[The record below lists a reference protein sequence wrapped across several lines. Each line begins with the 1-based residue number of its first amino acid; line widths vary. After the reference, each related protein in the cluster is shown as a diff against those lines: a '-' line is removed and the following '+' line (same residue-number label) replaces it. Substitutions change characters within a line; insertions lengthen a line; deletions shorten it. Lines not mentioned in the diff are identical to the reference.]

1 MLRFPVPERSTP
13 HEGFTPK
20 DVERLAR
27 LARLALTPDEI
38 ALFGRQLADFL
49 AYAEQVQ
56 RVDTSG
62 IPPTSHAIGA
72 PTELREDEPVP
83 CLDRDLAV
91 ARAPEAARAA
101 GLFKVPRVI
110 G

>member
-1 MLRFPVPERSTP
+1 MLRFLVPEP
-13 HEGFTPK
+13 PAAAEKFTAK

-38 ALFGRQLADFL
+38 ALFSRQLADFL

-56 RVDTSG
+56 QLDTGG
-62 IPPTSHAIGA
+62 IAPTSHAIGT
-72 PTELREDEPVP
+72 PTALRDDEPMP
-83 CLDRDLAV
+83 CLSREVAV
-91 ARAPEAARAA
+91 SQAPEAARTA

>member
-1 MLRFPVPERSTP
+1 MSERSAAADK
-13 HEGFTPK
+13 FTAT

-27 LARLALTPDEI
+27 LARLALTRDEI
-38 ALFGRQLADFL
+38 ALFSRQLADFL

-56 RVDTSG
+56 QLDTSG
-62 IPPTSHAIGA
+62 IAPTSHAIGA
-72 PTELREDEPVP
+72 PTELRDDEVTT
-83 CLDRDLAV
+83 CLSRDLAV
-91 ARAPEAARAA
+91 SQAPEAARGA

>member
-1 MLRFPVPERSTP
+1 MLRFPVPEHSHTS
-13 HEGFTPK
+13 EQFTAK

-27 LARLALTPDEI
+27 LARVALTPDEV
-38 ALFGRQLADFL
+38 ALFTRQLADFL

-56 RVDTSG
+56 RLDTSG

-72 PTELREDEPVP
+72 PTELREDEPAP
-83 CLDRDLAV
+83 CLSRDLAV
-91 ARAPEAARAA
+91 SQAPEAARGA

>member
-1 MLRFPVPERSTP
+1 MPDQ
-13 HEGFTPK
+13 FTAA

-27 LARLALTPDEI
+27 LARLALTPDETS
-38 ALFGRQLADFL
+38 LFTRQLADFL

-56 RVDTSG
+56 QLDTAG
-62 IPPTSHAIGA
+62 IPAMSHASGA
-72 PTELREDEPVP
+72 PTELRPDAVAPSLPRE
-83 CLDRDLAV
+83 LAV
-91 ARAPEAARAA
+91 AQAPHAAPDA